1 VSESVADQT
10 AEFAIELEDKT
21 SGAAASAAQALG
33 KLKSQIEGDTRALG
47 AMQKA
52 MKNLQGGTVV
62 NVQQFKA
69 LQQQIEAKKAS
80 IASAQGKFLSLGGT
94 FAQTGTKASAFE
106 ARLAALSKQASIM
119 PGPLGGLLSKFQ
131 GLSAA
136 VGGGAMALGILAVVA
151 ALALLVAGTAA
162 AVTALTQYGIVQA
175 DARRSELLRL
185 EGLTKLRN
193 YWGIA
198 AGNAN
203 EMQSSIDKVAASS
216 ALGRDK
222 IAQYSDELY
231 RMGLR
236 GNNLEAALEGVA
248 IKASAQGDAQAHAFG
263 QWAAGAALTGRSVR
277 ALSDDVK
284 ARLGGVAA
292 KQMLSLTVQ
301 AEKQKEAFAAL
312 FSDLKIEPLL
322 KAKKEIN
329 DLFGQSTAS
338 GRALKQLLTL
348 LVQPLIDGLTA
359 AAPIAKRFFQGLIL
373 GAQSIVIGIL
383 LVRASIRKTF
393 GSSETKSSI
402 DYMGLA
408 LKAGKVAAYVFGVGL
423 SIAAVAVVGLA
434 TKLIALLI
442 PAIWSLVTATAAF
455 VVEGLIIAAPF
466 LLATAAVWGMI
477 KIVRLLYVVW
487 KEIDWSDLGRSIWQ
501 GLVNGLNSGAR
512 WVVEAVSS
520 LGEAAS
526 NAFKKALGISSPAK
540 VFVEHGNQIPAGI
553 QVGVTKGTPAARAA
567 VRGMLQSPELNASA
581 AANDPTAFSPVIE
594 PASGPSSSAPDSKG
608 QGKGAR
614 GGGTVT
620 ITTLN
625 VHVASDKPRDIAL
638 DIKRELETILE
649 GVAIQL
655 GAPVGG
661 AA

>member
-1 VSESVADQT
+1 MADQT

-21 SGAAASAAQALG
+21 SGAATSAAQALG
-33 KLKSQIEGDTRALG
+33 KLRSQIDGDTKALA
-47 AMQKA
+47 AMQRA
-52 MKNLQGGTVV
+52 MKNLQGSTVV

-69 LQQQIEAKKAS
+69 LQSQITAKKQA
-80 IASAQGKFLSLGGT
+80 IAEAEGKFISLGGSFT
-94 FAQTGTKASAFE
+94 QTGSKARGFE
-106 ARLAALSKQASIM
+106 ARLAALTKQASVM

-136 VGGGAMALGILAVVA
+136 VGGGGMALGILAVVA
-151 ALALLVAGTAA
+151 ALGLLVAGTTAA
-162 AVTALTQYGIVQA
+162 IVSLTQYGIVQA

-248 IKASAQGDAQAHAFG
+248 IKASTQGDAQAHAFG

-301 AEKQKEAFAAL
+301 AQKQQEAFAAL

-348 LVQPLIDGLTA
+348 LVQPLINGLTA

-373 GAQSIVIGIL
+373 GAQGIVIGIL

-393 GSSETKSSI
+393 GSTETKSSI

-408 LKAGKVAAYVFGVGL
+408 LKAGKVAAYVFGAGL
-423 SIAAVAVVGLA
+423 AFAAIAVVGLA
-434 TKLIALLI
+434 AKLVAFLI
-442 PAIWSLVTATAAF
+442 PAMWSLVTATAAF
-455 VVEGLIIAAPF
+455 VVEGLVIAAPF
-466 LLATAAVWGMI
+466 LLAAAAVWGVI
-477 KIVRLLYVVW
+477 KVIELLYTVW
-487 KEIDWSDLGRSIWQ
+487 KEIDWTDLGRSIWQ
-501 GLVNGLNSGAR
+501 GLVKGLESGKQ
-512 WVVEAVSS
+512 WVVDAVSK

-526 NAFKKALGISSPAK
+526 GAFKSALGISSPSKA
-540 VFVEHGNQIPAGI
+540 FVEYGKSIPAGV
-553 QVGVTKGTPAARAA
+553 QAGVTQGSPAARAA
-567 VRGMLQSPELNASA
+567 VRGMITPPGFNASSA
-581 AANDPTAFSPVIE
+581 AKDPTAFSPVIE
-594 PASGPSSSAPDSKG
+594 PTSGASSSGAEPGK

-620 ITTLN
+620 IQTLQVN
-625 VHVASDKPRDIAL
+625 VASDKPRDIAL
-638 DIKRELETILE
+638 DIKRELESILE

-661 AA
+661 AT